1 MTNDLRSEFHADI
14 EHVRTEIAQLG
25 ASVVELIPRVTKIL
39 LQQDL
44 EGAEYV
50 IRGDDEIDSR
60 AVEVEEQA
68 LRLLALQAPVAV
80 DLRNLA
86 AALKLAPEIE
96 RSADLCCNLCKAARR
111 IYGHELD
118 PKLRG
123 VIQRISDQSH
133 QQYRKVVEAYIAN
146 DEVAAAAI
154 PDMDD
159 LLDDIHRQMILQI
172 FESHAAGHVDLQV
185 AVQMAMVAR
194 FYERLG
200 DHAVNFSQR
209 VLYITSGWLP
219 EHDGALRHK
228 SRAAATDDNGTSGED

>member
-1 MTNDLRSEFHADI
+1 MSDLRQGFHRGIDD
-14 EHVRTEIAQLG
+14 VRNEIARLG
-25 ASVVELIPRVTKIL
+25 ASVVELIPRVTAIL

-50 IRGDDEIDSR
+50 LRADDEIDAR
-60 AVEVEEQA
+60 AIDVEEQA
-68 LRLLALQAPVAV
+68 LQLLALQAPVAG

-111 IYGHELD
+111 IYGHALD

-123 VIQRISDQSH
+123 IIQRMSDQAH
-133 QQYRKVVEAYIAN
+133 KEYKAVIEAYIAG

-154 PDMDD
+154 PDMDEY
-159 LLDDIHRQMILQI
+159 LDDLHRQLIQQI
-172 FESHAAGHVDLQV
+172 FESHAAGSIDLQV

-200 DHAVNFSQR
+200 DHAVNISQR
-209 VLYITSGWLP
+209 VLYVTTGWLP
-219 EHDGALRHK
+219 EHDAAMRHRARTAIEGDPGDEGA
-228 SRAAATDDNGTSGED
+228 D